1 VISTQGTH
9 GHLLGAASA
18 MELAVAI
25 LSITESILPATAHLE
40 QVDPNCSLN
49 HVAKVAVLDHPVDH
63 ALSFSTG
70 FGGTN
75 VALIA
80 SKERALPRKRAT
92 SQSLERP
99 I

>member
-1 VISTQGTH
+1 
-9 GHLLGAASA
+9 

-25 LSITESILPATAHLE
+25 LSITESFLPATAHLE
-40 QVDPNCSLN
+40 RVDPNCSLN
-49 HVAKVAVLDHPVDH
+49 HVAEVAVLDHPVDH

-80 SKERALPRKRAT
+80 SRERELPNKRAM
-92 SQSLERP
+92 QQ
-99 I
+99 II